1 MGVLAEPSYATFE
14 HLLGDDVVVLFTDGV
29 VEARQDRELFGLER
43 LLELGRGPAAT
54 SRRSPRR
61 SWTAALEFQ
70 DGNPRDDIAVVTLQG
85 EPRRSAA
92 DTLPA

>member
-1 MGVLAEPSYATFE
+1 M
-14 HLLGDDVVVLFTDGV
+14 
-29 VEARQDRELFGLER
+29 VEARRDRELFGLER
-43 LLELGRGPAAT
+43 LLELVSASPADVAAIT
-54 SRRSPRR
+54 ESVVA
-61 SWTAALEFQ
+61 AALAFQ